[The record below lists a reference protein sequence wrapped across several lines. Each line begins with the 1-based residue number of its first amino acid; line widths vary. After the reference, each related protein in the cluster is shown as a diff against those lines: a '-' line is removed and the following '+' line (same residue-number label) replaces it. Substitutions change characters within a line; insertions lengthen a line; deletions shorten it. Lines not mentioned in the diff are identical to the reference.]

1 VFFSDSK
8 NNFLHNFSRYRSEA
22 DFLFS
27 TKSMLEKKTEDKL
40 THACYVMLN
49 ILKLSPVVPL
59 EPFLLQ
65 PLWSKYF
72 FRNERDASPFL
83 S

>member
-1 VFFSDSK
+1 VTQRIIFSIISSGTEVR
-8 NNFLHNFSRYRSEA
+8 LT
-22 DFLFS
+22 LFS

>member
-1 VFFSDSK
+1 
-8 NNFLHNFSRYRSEA
+8 
-22 DFLFS
+22 
-27 TKSMLEKKTEDKL
+27 MLEKKTEDKL